1 MGLDSV
7 WEISVLS
14 SNFVINLN
22 LFLNIVK
29 IKIIL
34 QRKNA
39 FYNQFNREEIQANS
53 KVFFLYIL
61 IKHSLRN
68 KSYNSCLT
76 LKNCCSALIWQ
87 CYGIRHCIL
96 HMFSRQ
102 SNLTL

>member
-1 MGLDSV
+1 MGDSANSRDYACVGLDSV

-39 FYNQFNREEIQANS
+39 FYNQFKNVSWNAAN
-53 KVFFLYIL
+53 
-61 IKHSLRN
+61 
-68 KSYNSCLT
+68 
-76 LKNCCSALIWQ
+76 A
-87 CYGIRHCIL
+87 
-96 HMFSRQ
+96 
-102 SNLTL
+102 